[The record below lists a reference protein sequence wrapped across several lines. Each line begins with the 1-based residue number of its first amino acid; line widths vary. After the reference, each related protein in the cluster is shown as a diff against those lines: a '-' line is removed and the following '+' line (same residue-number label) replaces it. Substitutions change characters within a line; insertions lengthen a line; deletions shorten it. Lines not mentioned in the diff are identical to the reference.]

1 MARAEAAS
9 GEPRRSLAG
18 RQLVRHT
25 TRAATHVLR
34 SPLRRYFEC
43 SANACVYMAL
53 MLLQVFVLGVFAAA
67 ADDIPLTWY
76 WSSRTLVPCT
86 LPAPAP
92 QLRKPPPLRG
102 EDPPTPYFWRRDGVN
117 DTHKILA
124 NGTLDI
130 RKREGA
136 DGIYQCTAALRRG
149 ALLSYPVRLKTA
161 HLDKFSKYPENTT
174 ARRGQPVA
182 LPCVVSSA
190 PPAIISWLKD
200 DQDLPADDRT
210 KFSEYSENT
219 TARRGQP
226 VALPSVVSSA
236 PPAIISWLK
245 DDQDLPADDRTK
257 FSKYSENTTARR
269 GQPVALP
276 SVVSSAPPAIISWL
290 KDDQDLPAN
299 DRTFLQTTAGLVA
312 LPCVVSSA
320 PPAIISWLKD
330 DQDLPADD
338 RYYMLKDQLLI
349 TEVRDSDAGIYR
361 CIATNSYV
369 NKTRTSHGGR
379 LHVVPSEPQALEF
392 MPTFEDHQLL
402 VPEGGDAVLPC
413 PVSGW
418 PMPSEVIWDLAG
430 KRLYNGPVLVLTD
443 VDVSQDG
450 VYTCN
455 VPGHE
460 DLKKIYNV
468 TVTKPVNITLPP
480 VSKEAIRASTIR
492 FNCTATGR
500 PEPNITWYKDG
511 VPLALTEKIGLWK
524 AAFLNPGDEKRIE
537 LVINSITSKD
547 AGVYQCFASNNVST
561 ASAWATLTV
570 TGPPAIAAPQDI
582 TCAPLG
588 AQEVL
593 VRWAPVPT
601 DVLAY
606 TVHTTAQEPGGTGMP
621 LGPPVQ
627 DPRAVV
633 SVPKALTPY
642 RFQVRAYIQSAKG
655 AATDFSDFVVCQ
667 GQGVPINL
675 TKHDKSVLVSWQKFA
690 KQTPGVVEWILQ
702 SRMADDHDAVT
713 NVTLDA
719 TVTNYTLDIPED
731 GDLQIRV
738 LGTRTRPWLQQN
750 LSSVPWRSLDLS
762 TGDVLATPRNIQVT
776 KITTR
781 GFTVQWETDDLAP
794 RKYKFLVCVLKIDDP
809 SSDDGNCQY
818 SDKHSVTIDNLQPAS
833 DYEVRVETQLQDLEA
848 VEAQLPYRVSTLA
861 EEDAKLIYKYIN
873 TTTVRVSW
881 NGVGRYTVRHRQ
893 KLIPLGDWST
903 VNTDGN
909 TVLLTGLDPNSE
921 TYVEVISNEGKAGSD
936 TLTIPPQIKD
946 LDAKD
951 LSYVYTSSGITVSWV
966 GSGPRVVKFAQN
978 ITQPLEKWRVVNV
991 TENHV
996 QVNIVYVYTSGIT
1009 VSWVGSG
1016 PRVVKFAQNI
1026 TQPLEKWRV
1035 VNVTENHVQL
1045 VGVDLSLPTFVTVT
1059 AQGTGQVLTV
1069 PPAPEPPSLAV
1080 GVGIGCAACVL
1091 LLLAAAALLAW
1102 RRTKMAA
1109 SPARSRRRTMSPVE
1123 GHEGE
1128 SSEMKNIGGR
1138 LANGGAAGEPL
1149 LNGYVHITENPT
1161 SKTPNGKMKK
1171 ARYEPFDV
1179 SRHDADTTLETV
1191 LEADSSASYLLDA
1204 SRRPDFDT
1212 SRSSRDLSTN
1222 NSFNKLPDDNMN
1234 SEITRSSEFTLDN
1247 SKIQP
1252 TLQPNG

>member
-1 MARAEAAS
+1 
-9 GEPRRSLAG
+9 
-18 RQLVRHT
+18 
-25 TRAATHVLR
+25 
-34 SPLRRYFEC
+34 
-43 SANACVYMAL
+43 MAL
-53 MLLQVFVLGVFAAA
+53 MLLQVLVLGVFAAA
-67 ADDIPLTWY
+67 ADDVPLTWY

-102 EDPPTPYFWRRDGVN
+102 EDSPAPYSWRRDGVN

-136 DGIYQCTAALRRG
+136 DGVYQCTAALRRG
-149 ALLSYPVRLKTA
+149 ALLSYPVRLKNA

-174 ARRGQPVA
+174 ARRGQPVI

-190 PPAIISWLKD
+190 PPATISWLKD
-200 DQDLPADDRT
+200 DR
-210 KFSEYSENT
+210 
-219 TARRGQP
+219 
-226 VALPSVVSSA
+226 
-236 PPAIISWLK
+236 
-245 DDQDLPADDRTK
+245 
-257 FSKYSENTTARR
+257 
-269 GQPVALP
+269 
-276 SVVSSAPPAIISWL
+276 
-290 KDDQDLPAN
+290 
-299 DRTFLQTTAGLVA
+299 
-312 LPCVVSSA
+312 
-320 PPAIISWLKD
+320 
-330 DQDLPADD
+330 DLPADD
-338 RYYMLKDQLLI
+338 RYYLLKDQLLI
-349 TEVRDSDAGIYR
+349 TEVRDSDAGLYR

-379 LHVVPSEPQALEF
+379 LHVAPSEPQALEF

-413 PVSGW
+413 PVAGW
-418 PMPSEVIWDLAG
+418 PRPSEVTWDLAG
-430 KRLYNGPVLVLTD
+430 KWLHSGPVLVLTD

-450 VYTCN
+450 IYTCN
-455 VPGHE
+455 VPGHQ
-460 DLKKIYNV
+460 DLKKTYNV

-524 AAFLNPGDEKRIE
+524 AAFLNPGDEERIE

-547 AGVYQCFASNNVST
+547 AGVYQCFASNNVSI

-570 TGPPAIAAPQDI
+570 TGPPAVAAPQDI

-621 LGPPVQ
+621 LGQPVQ

-655 AATDFSDFVVCQ
+655 AATEFSDFVICQ

-675 TKHDKSVLVSWQKFA
+675 TKDDKSVLVSWQRFA

-702 SRMADDHDAVT
+702 SRMVDEHDAVS
-713 NVTLDA
+713 NVTLDGA
-719 TVTNYTLDIPED
+719 VTNYTLDIPEE

-738 LGTRTRPWLQQN
+738 LGTRMRPWLQQN

-762 TGDVLATPRNIQVT
+762 TGDVRATPRNIQVT

-818 SDKHSVTIDNLQPAS
+818 SDKHSVTINNLQPAS

-893 KLIPLGDWST
+893 KLGPLGDWST

-936 TLTIPPQIKD
+936 TITIPPQIKD
-946 LDAKD
+946 LNAKD

-978 ITQPLEKWRVVNV
+978 ITQPLEKW
-991 TENHV
+991 HV
-996 QVNIVYVYTSGIT
+996 I
-1009 VSWVGSG
+1009 
-1016 PRVVKFAQNI
+1016 
-1026 TQPLEKWRV
+1026 
-1035 VNVTENHVQL
+1035 NVTENHVQL
-1045 VGVDLSLPTFVTVT
+1045 VGLDLSLPTYVTVT
-1059 AQGTGQVLTV
+1059 AQGTGQVLTI
-1069 PPAPEPPSLAV
+1069 PPAPEQPSIAV
-1080 GVGIGCAACVL
+1080 AFLTGVGIGCAACVL
-1091 LLLAAAALLAW
+1091 LFLVAAALLVW
-1102 RRTKMAA
+1102 RRRKMAA
-1109 SPARSRRRTMSPVE
+1109 SPARSRRRTMSPIE

-1149 LNGYVHITENPT
+1149 LNGHVHITENPT

-1171 ARYEPFDV
+1171 PRYEPFDV
-1179 SRHDADTTLETV
+1179 SRHAADTTLETV
-1191 LEADSSASYLLDA
+1191 LDADCSASFLLDT
-1204 SRRPDFDT
+1204 SRRPDLHT
-1212 SRSSRDLSTN
+1212 SRSSRDLSTD
-1222 NSFNKLPDDNMN
+1222 NSYNKLPDDNMN
-1234 SEITRSSEFTLDN
+1234 SEITRSSEFTLDD

>member
-1 MARAEAAS
+1 MARAGAAC

-18 RQLVRHT
+18 RQSVRHT
-25 TRAATHVLR
+25 TRAATHVPR

-53 MLLQVFVLGVFAAA
+53 MLLQVLVLGVFAAA
-67 ADDIPLTWY
+67 ADDVPLTWY

-86 LPAPAP
+86 LPTPAP

-102 EDPPTPYFWRRDGVN
+102 EDPPTPYSWRRDGVN
-117 DTHKILA
+117 DTHKILT

-136 DGIYQCTAALRRG
+136 DGVYQCTAALRRG
-149 ALLSYPVRLKTA
+149 ALLGYPVRLKTA

-182 LPCVVSSA
+182 LPCVISSA
-190 PPAIISWLKD
+190 PSATISWLKD
-200 DQDLPADDRT
+200 DQDL
-210 KFSEYSENT
+210 S
-219 TARRGQP
+219 
-226 VALPSVVSSA
+226 
-236 PPAIISWLK
+236 
-245 DDQDLPADDRTK
+245 
-257 FSKYSENTTARR
+257 
-269 GQPVALP
+269 
-276 SVVSSAPPAIISWL
+276 
-290 KDDQDLPAN
+290 
-299 DRTFLQTTAGLVA
+299 
-312 LPCVVSSA
+312 
-320 PPAIISWLKD
+320 
-330 DQDLPADD
+330 ADD
-338 RYYMLKDQLLI
+338 RYYLLKDQLLI
-349 TEVRDSDAGIYR
+349 TEVRDSDAGLYR

-379 LHVVPSEPQALEF
+379 LHVAPPEPQALEF
-392 MPTFEDHQLL
+392 MPTFEDRQLL

-418 PMPSEVIWDLAG
+418 PRPSEVIWEMAG
-430 KRLYNGPVLVLTD
+430 KRLYNGPVLVLTN

-455 VPGHE
+455 VPGHQ
-460 DLKKIYNV
+460 DLKKTYNV

-511 VPLALTEKIGLWK
+511 VPLALTEKVRYLSKEAIRASTIRFNCTATGRPEPNITWYKDGVPLALTEKIGLWK
-524 AAFLNPGDEKRIE
+524 AAFLNPGDEERIE

-547 AGVYQCFASNNVST
+547 AGVYQCFASNNVSI

-582 TCAPLG
+582 ACAPLGAQEVLVRWAPVPTDVLAYTVHTTAQGMYIYQCFASNNVSIASAWATLTVTGPPAIAAPQDIACAPLG

-675 TKHDKSVLVSWQKFA
+675 TKDDKSVLVSWQKFA
-690 KQTPGVVEWILQ
+690 KQNPGVVEWILQ
-702 SRMADDHDAVT
+702 SRMADEHDAVT

-719 TVTNYTLDIPED
+719 AVTNYTLDIPED

-750 LSSVPWRSLDLS
+750 LGSVPWRSLDLS
-762 TGDVLATPRNIQVT
+762 TGDVRATPRNIQVT
-776 KITTR
+776 KVTTR

-818 SDKHSVTIDNLQPAS
+818 SDKHSVTIDNLQPGS

-848 VEAQLPYRVSTLA
+848 VEAQLPYRVATLA

-893 KLIPLGDWST
+893 KLGPLGDWST
-903 VNTDGN
+903 INTDRN

-978 ITQPLEKWRVVNV
+978 ITQPLEKW
-991 TENHV
+991 H
-996 QVNIVYVYTSGIT
+996 
-1009 VSWVGSG
+1009 
-1016 PRVVKFAQNI
+1016 
-1026 TQPLEKWRV
+1026 V

-1045 VGVDLSLPTFVTVT
+1045 AGLDLSLPTYVTVT
-1059 AQGTGQVLTV
+1059 AQGTGQVLTI
-1069 PPAPEPPSLAV
+1069 PPAPEQPSIAVAFLA

-1091 LLLAAAALLAW
+1091 LLLAAAALLVW

-1109 SPARSRRRTMSPVE
+1109 SPVRSRRRTMSPVE

-1149 LNGYVHITENPT
+1149 LNGHVHITENPT
-1161 SKTPNGKMKK
+1161 SKTPNGKTKK
-1171 ARYEPFDV
+1171 GRYEPFDV

-1191 LEADSSASYLLDA
+1191 LEADSSASYLLDT
-1204 SRRPDFDT
+1204 SRRADFDT